1 MIQEE
6 QTRFFSLSSLAM
18 GSRGLGILSACTL
31 FWNFQRG
38 DRHSCGAVG
47 AAGERKHPG
56 SCSAVGTQIPSRAS
70 LFLPVQPIHLVD
82 WCELA
87 LPAQELEACTD
98 SDLAQWHHMPR
109 ALVSSTQWT
118 PVCQQRAGRGTQCCH
133 WAGFY
138 SCAHRENYKSTGQ
151 SQPIL
156 GETAGFST
164 GTHAL
169 SFTSLKAYQ
178 PEGSNPIH
186 YFILACNVIH
196 HFSPL
201 DVNTSL
207 SGKTVAVS
215 AMWMSTLP
223 WVVEGSYTVAEF
235 KITIQRSFFRSFRCR
250 KSKASPDRS
259 RNIYCTTLAT
269 SQAARTLHI
278 PRFCKVSQEAN
289 LNQKD
294 GYQALL

>member
-1 MIQEE
+1 MVLLGQQGRGNTQAPALQWEHKSHPV
-6 QTRFFSLSSLAM
+6 QAFFSLFNPSILLIDVKWLCLPRSWKHALTQTWHSDITCPELWSAPHSELLCASKEQA
-18 GSRGLGILSACTL
+18 GVLSAAIGL
-31 FWNFQRG
+31 
-38 DRHSCGAVG
+38 
-47 AAGERKHPG
+47 
-56 SCSAVGTQIPSRAS
+56 
-70 LFLPVQPIHLVD
+70 
-82 WCELA
+82 
-87 LPAQELEACTD
+87 
-98 SDLAQWHHMPR
+98 
-109 ALVSSTQWT
+109 
-118 PVCQQRAGRGTQCCH
+118 
-133 WAGFY
+133 GFY

-215 AMWMSTLP
+215 AM
-223 WVVEGSYTVAEF
+223 
-235 KITIQRSFFRSFRCR
+235 
-250 KSKASPDRS
+250 
-259 RNIYCTTLAT
+259 
-269 SQAARTLHI
+269 
-278 PRFCKVSQEAN
+278 
-289 LNQKD
+289 
-294 GYQALL
+294 